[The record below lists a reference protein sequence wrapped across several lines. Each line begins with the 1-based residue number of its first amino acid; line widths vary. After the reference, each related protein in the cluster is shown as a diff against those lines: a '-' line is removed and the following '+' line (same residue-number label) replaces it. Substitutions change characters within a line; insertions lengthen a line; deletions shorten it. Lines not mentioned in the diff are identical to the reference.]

1 MVSLFKNH
9 RIAVA
14 CAAME
19 YPIYT
24 YVFVYV
30 IPWLCILWSCIH
42 GFASSVFWACQGVYL
57 AVNSTDEN
65 RGSRAGMFWSVYM
78 SGAVLGNICTYILFK
93 VFGINSST
101 GHSGWNGSTSI
112 LFLFLGTVSIFGSVI
127 LFGLKPAVDENGNE
141 KAIHC
146 PRRNVKEEVV
156 SVLKMVVT
164 PKMTLLIPLFL
175 CLGFQSIFVNSMYN
189 RQVQNTANISL
200 FMIVY
205 TIVEMFAG
213 FVHGAAI
220 DRLGLYPLLISYMI
234 LGAISLVLAYFVNL
248 WQNWTFVPLYILFS
262 LTDSGLQTFCLTA
275 IGRYFKENRTVANA
289 VFRMFQSLGGG
300 ICYILGRFFV
310 DEGAR
315 SATPRQLLQEIALCF
330 VFFIVCFICYSF
342 FHCLYGVKDVL
353 PKTDLLSDDIEIPLE
368 G

>member
-1 MVSLFKNH
+1 
-9 RIAVA
+9 
-14 CAAME
+14 
-19 YPIYT
+19 
-24 YVFVYV
+24 
-30 IPWLCILWSCIH
+30 
-42 GFASSVFWACQGVYL
+42 
-57 AVNSTDEN
+57 
-65 RGSRAGMFWSVYM
+65 M
-78 SGAVLGNICTYILFK
+78 SGAVR
-93 VFGINSST
+93 SSLSVSCRCWVT
-101 GHSGWNGSTSI
+101 SVRTSSSKCLASTQVRVTRDGMDPLQSSSSSWEVH
-112 LFLFLGTVSIFGSVI
+112 FLPFCYLAVSIFGSVI

-262 LTDSGLQTFCLTA
+262 LTDSGLQTFV
-275 IGRYFKENRTVANA
+275 IP
-289 VFRMFQSLGGG
+289 
-300 ICYILGRFFV
+300 FV
-310 DEGAR
+310 H
-315 SATPRQLLQEIALCF
+315 PNL
-330 VFFIVCFICYSF
+330 
-342 FHCLYGVKDVL
+342 
-353 PKTDLLSDDIEIPLE
+353 
-368 G
+368 